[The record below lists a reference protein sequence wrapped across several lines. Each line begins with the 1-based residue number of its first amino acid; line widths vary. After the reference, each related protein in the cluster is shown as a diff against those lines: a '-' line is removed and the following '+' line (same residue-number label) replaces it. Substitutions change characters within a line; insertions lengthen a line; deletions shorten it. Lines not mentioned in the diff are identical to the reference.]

1 MDKYEFNIKTEQIKK
16 LIRKKEYEKAAEIAD
31 TLDFTKIKN
40 NALLITIADVYE
52 VIGQYDSARDVL
64 EIAYERSQLGRQIAF
79 RLTRVSVKRKDL
91 ESAIDYYEDF
101 KAIAPKDASCYI
113 LQYEISK
120 LKNEP
125 VENQIAILEKYIEDD
140 MDDKWTYE
148 LAKLNH
154 DAGNIDR
161 CVELCDTI
169 ILWFSEGKY
178 VDKAMELKMLHA
190 PLTKSQQDKYNKRWE
205 EQSEQVDADDIKLKE
220 VNVDNKYD
228 TYNIQAEIAK
238 SMVELF
244 GETENDDDE
253 ERNALS
259 DTNSFFKPAVE
270 KEKKAEVIEENA
282 EAIEKKAE
290 AQSTAEPV
298 VNQIIPEDDKTKV
311 IPSIDV
317 VKELAKAAG
326 LTSVGV
332 QHDENEIKTT
342 NEQVENTEATQ
353 PAPEDDQIEGQ
364 ITLDELLN
372 GMYKA
377 EPEELGEVEEL
388 QEIDVK
394 EVEASGNS
402 DEDIEIS
409 EENNNEEID
418 NMGNVDKDNLSNTR
432 ELALDVLNEMLEDKD
447 IDLPADDTE
456 EIVDEVEDEGVSEEA
471 TDEEEAE
478 DMSEE
483 SADDVEDEEATE
495 EAGEE
500 VEDEEISEEATDE
513 EEAEDMSEESAD
525 DVEDEEATEEAGAEA
540 EDEEEAEAM
549 PEKAADD
556 EETSEALKEN
566 AADVKTI
573 IRAFIEKYAGVE
585 GLDKQV
591 IKVLQNML
599 RNNEEQNDFI
609 YIMGDVKSGKTTL
622 AMEIIKLMSKIREK
636 GTKKI
641 AKVNG
646 TSFTENNV
654 DTFASKLGECDVII
668 ERASSID
675 PFVFLELLENLQND
689 EIKRIVIF
697 EDERTLS
704 EKYMVENKKIANKID
719 NVIKLKNNKIKDWAK
734 IAVDYAATQ
743 GYTIDEMGML
753 ALHAKID
760 QLYTITLVIHKNHVE
775 QLVDLAIENSQKKTI
790 GRLIKKLFGNKG
802 NENVLTEADFINE

>member
-205 EQSEQVDADDIKLKE
+205 EQSEQVDVDDIKLKE

-244 GETENDDDE
+244 GEPENNDDE
-253 ERNALS
+253 ERDALS
-259 DTNSFFKPAVE
+259 DTNSFFKPVVE
-270 KEKKAEVIEENA
+270 KEEKAEVIEENAEVIGEKAEVIEENA

-290 AQSTAEPV
+290 AIEKKAEAQSIAEPV

-342 NEQVENTEATQ
+342 NEQVENTEAAQ

-394 EVEASGNS
+394 EVEASENS

-418 NMGNVDKDNLSNTR
+418 NMGNVDKDSLNNTR
-432 ELALDVLNEMLEDKD
+432 ELALDVLDEMLED
-447 IDLPADDTE
+447 E
-456 EIVDEVEDEGVSEEA
+456 EVLEEA

-478 DMSEE
+478 DMLEE
-483 SADDVEDEEATE
+483 TADDVEDEEATE
-495 EAGEE
+495 EA
-500 VEDEEISEEATDE
+500 
-513 EEAEDMSEESAD
+513 
-525 DVEDEEATEEAGAEA
+525 
-540 EDEEEAEAM
+540 
-549 PEKAADD
+549 DD
-556 EETSEALKEN
+556 EAETSEASQEN
-566 AADVKTI
+566 AVDVKTI
-573 IRAFIEKYAGVE
+573 IRAFIEKYEGVE

-675 PFVFLELLENLQND
+675 PFVFSELIENLQND

-719 NVIKLKNNKIKDWAK
+719 NVIKLKHNKIKDWAK

-790 GRLIKKLFGNKG
+790 GRLIKKLFGNKE

>member
-205 EQSEQVDADDIKLKE
+205 EQSEQVDVDDIKLKE

-244 GETENDDDE
+244 GEPENNDDE
-253 ERNALS
+253 ERDALS
-259 DTNSFFKPAVE
+259 DTNSFFKPVVE
-270 KEKKAEVIEENA
+270 KEEKAEVIEENAEVIEENA

-290 AQSTAEPV
+290 AQSIAEPV

-342 NEQVENTEATQ
+342 NEQVENTEAAQ

-394 EVEASGNS
+394 EVEASENS

-418 NMGNVDKDNLSNTR
+418 NMGNVDKDSLNNTR
-432 ELALDVLNEMLEDKD
+432 ELALDVLDEMLED
-447 IDLPADDTE
+447 E
-456 EIVDEVEDEGVSEEA
+456 EVSEET

-478 DMSEE
+478 DMLEE

-495 EAGEE
+495 EADDEA
-500 VEDEEISEEATDE
+500 EDEEISEETTDE
-513 EEAEDMSEESAD
+513 EEAEDMLEETAD
-525 DVEDEEATEEAGAEA
+525 DVEDEEATEEA
-540 EDEEEAEAM
+540 
-549 PEKAADD
+549 DD
-556 EETSEALKEN
+556 EAETSEASKEN
-566 AADVKTI
+566 AVDVKTI
-573 IRAFIEKYAGVE
+573 IRAFIEKYEGVE

-675 PFVFLELLENLQND
+675 PFVFSELIENLQND

-719 NVIKLKNNKIKDWAK
+719 NVIKLKHNKIKDWAK

-790 GRLIKKLFGNKG
+790 GRLIKKIFGNKE

>member
-205 EQSEQVDADDIKLKE
+205 EQSEQVDVDDIKLKE

-298 VNQIIPEDDKTKV
+298 VNQIIPEPVVNQIIPEDDKTKV

-342 NEQVENTEATQ
+342 NEQVENTEAAQ

-394 EVEASGNS
+394 EVEASENS

-447 IDLPADDTE
+447 IDLPVDDTE
-456 EIVDEVEDEGVSEEA
+456 EIVEEVEDEEISEEA
-471 TDEEEAE
+471 AEEVEDEEISEETTDEEEDE

-495 EAGEE
+495 EAAEE
-500 VEDEEISEEATDE
+500 VEDEEVSEEATDE
-513 EEAEDMSEESAD
+513 EEDEDMSEES
-525 DVEDEEATEEAGAEA
+525 
-540 EDEEEAEAM
+540 
-549 PEKAADD
+549 ADD

>member
-1 MDKYEFNIKTEQIKK
+1 
-16 LIRKKEYEKAAEIAD
+16 
-31 TLDFTKIKN
+31 
-40 NALLITIADVYE
+40 
-52 VIGQYDSARDVL
+52 
-64 EIAYERSQLGRQIAF
+64 
-79 RLTRVSVKRKDL
+79 
-91 ESAIDYYEDF
+91 
-101 KAIAPKDASCYI
+101 
-113 LQYEISK
+113 
-120 LKNEP
+120 
-125 VENQIAILEKYIEDD
+125 
-140 MDDKWTYE
+140 
-148 LAKLNH
+148 
-154 DAGNIDR
+154 
-161 CVELCDTI
+161 
-169 ILWFSEGKY
+169 
-178 VDKAMELKMLHA
+178 
-190 PLTKSQQDKYNKRWE
+190 
-205 EQSEQVDADDIKLKE
+205 
-220 VNVDNKYD
+220 
-228 TYNIQAEIAK
+228 
-238 SMVELF
+238 
-244 GETENDDDE
+244 
-253 ERNALS
+253 
-259 DTNSFFKPAVE
+259 
-270 KEKKAEVIEENA
+270 
-282 EAIEKKAE
+282 
-290 AQSTAEPV
+290 
-298 VNQIIPEDDKTKV
+298 
-311 IPSIDV
+311 
-317 VKELAKAAG
+317 
-326 LTSVGV
+326 
-332 QHDENEIKTT
+332 
-342 NEQVENTEATQ
+342 
-353 PAPEDDQIEGQ
+353 
-364 ITLDELLN
+364 
-372 GMYKA
+372 
-377 EPEELGEVEEL
+377 
-388 QEIDVK
+388 
-394 EVEASGNS
+394 
-402 DEDIEIS
+402 
-409 EENNNEEID
+409 
-418 NMGNVDKDNLSNTR
+418 
-432 ELALDVLNEMLEDKD
+432 
-447 IDLPADDTE
+447 
-456 EIVDEVEDEGVSEEA
+456 
-471 TDEEEAE
+471 
-478 DMSEE
+478 MSEE
-483 SADDVEDEEATE
+483 S
-495 EAGEE
+495 
-500 VEDEEISEEATDE
+500 
-513 EEAEDMSEESAD
+513 
-525 DVEDEEATEEAGAEA
+525 
-540 EDEEEAEAM
+540 
-549 PEKAADD
+549 ADD

>member
-205 EQSEQVDADDIKLKE
+205 EQSEQVDVDDIKLKE

-244 GETENDDDE
+244 GEPENNDDE
-253 ERNALS
+253 ERDALS
-259 DTNSFFKPAVE
+259 DTNSFFKPVVE
-270 KEKKAEVIEENA
+270 KEEKA

-290 AQSTAEPV
+290 AQSIAEPV

-342 NEQVENTEATQ
+342 NEQVENTEVAQ

-394 EVEASGNS
+394 EVEASENS

-418 NMGNVDKDNLSNTR
+418 NMGNVDKDSLNNTR
-432 ELALDVLNEMLEDKD
+432 ELALDVLDEMLED
-447 IDLPADDTE
+447 E
-456 EIVDEVEDEGVSEEA
+456 EVSEEA

-478 DMSEE
+478 DMLEE
-483 SADDVEDEEATE
+483 TADDVEDEEATE
-495 EAGEE
+495 EADDEA
-500 VEDEEISEEATDE
+500 EDEEISEETTDE
-513 EEAEDMSEESAD
+513 EEAEDMLEETAD
-525 DVEDEEATEEAGAEA
+525 DVEDEEATEEA
-540 EDEEEAEAM
+540 
-549 PEKAADD
+549 DD
-556 EETSEALKEN
+556 EAETSEASQEN
-566 AADVKTI
+566 AVDVKTI
-573 IRAFIEKYAGVE
+573 IRAFIEKYEGVE

-675 PFVFLELLENLQND
+675 PFVFSELIENLQND

-719 NVIKLKNNKIKDWAK
+719 NVIKLKHNKIKDWAK

-790 GRLIKKLFGNKG
+790 GRLIKKLFGNKE

>member
-495 EAGEE
+495 EAG
-500 VEDEEISEEATDE
+500 
-513 EEAEDMSEESAD
+513 
-525 DVEDEEATEEAGAEA
+525 AEA

>member
-205 EQSEQVDADDIKLKE
+205 EQSEQVDVDDIKLKE

-244 GETENDDDE
+244 GEPENNDDE
-253 ERNALS
+253 ERDALS
-259 DTNSFFKPAVE
+259 DTNSFFKPVVE
-270 KEKKAEVIEENA
+270 KEEKAEVIEENAEVIGEKAEVIEENA

-290 AQSTAEPV
+290 AIEKKAEAQSIAEPV

-342 NEQVENTEATQ
+342 NEQVENTEAAQ

-394 EVEASGNS
+394 EVEASENS

-418 NMGNVDKDNLSNTR
+418 NMGNVDKDSLNNTR
-432 ELALDVLNEMLEDKD
+432 ELALDVLDEMLED
-447 IDLPADDTE
+447 E
-456 EIVDEVEDEGVSEEA
+456 EVLEEA

-478 DMSEE
+478 DMLEE
-483 SADDVEDEEATE
+483 TADDVEDEEATE
-495 EAGEE
+495 EADDEA
-500 VEDEEISEEATDE
+500 EDEEISEETTDE
-513 EEAEDMSEESAD
+513 EEAEDMLEETAD
-525 DVEDEEATEEAGAEA
+525 DVEDEEATEEA
-540 EDEEEAEAM
+540 
-549 PEKAADD
+549 DD
-556 EETSEALKEN
+556 EAETSEASQEN
-566 AADVKTI
+566 AVDVKTI
-573 IRAFIEKYAGVE
+573 IRAFIEKYEGVE

-675 PFVFLELLENLQND
+675 PFVFSELIENLQND

-719 NVIKLKNNKIKDWAK
+719 NVIKLKHNKIKDWAK

-790 GRLIKKLFGNKG
+790 GRLIKKLFGNKE

>member
-205 EQSEQVDADDIKLKE
+205 EQSEQVDVDDIKLKE

-244 GETENDDDE
+244 GETENSDDE
-253 ERNALS
+253 ERDALS
-259 DTNSFFKPAVE
+259 DTNSFFKPTVE
-270 KEKKAEVIEENA
+270 KEEKAEVEEEKA
-282 EAIEKKAE
+282 EVEEKAE

-342 NEQVENTEATQ
+342 NEQIENTEAAQ

-447 IDLPADDTE
+447 IDLPVDDTE
-456 EIVDEVEDEGVSEEA
+456 EIV
-471 TDEEEAE
+471 
-478 DMSEE
+478 
-483 SADDVEDEEATE
+483 
-495 EAGEE
+495 EE
-500 VEDEEISEEATDE
+500 VEDEEISEETTDE

-566 AADVKTI
+566 AVDVKTI

-654 DTFASKLGECDVII
+654 DTFTSKLGECDVII
-668 ERASSID
+668 ERASSIE

-719 NVIKLKNNKIKDWAK
+719 NVIKLKHNKIKDWAK

-790 GRLIKKLFGNKG
+790 GRLIKKLFGNKE

>member
-190 PLTKSQQDKYNKRWE
+190 PLTKNQQDKYNKRWE
-205 EQSEQVDADDIKLKE
+205 EQSEKIDVDDIKLKE

-244 GETENDDDE
+244 GEPENNDDE
-253 ERNALS
+253 ERDALS
-259 DTNSFFKPAVE
+259 DTNSFFKPVVE
-270 KEKKAEVIEENA
+270 KEEKAEAIEENA
-282 EAIEKKAE
+282 EVIEKNAEVTEENAEVIEKKAE

-342 NEQVENTEATQ
+342 NEQVENTEAAQ

-372 GMYKA
+372 GMYKT
-377 EPEELGEVEEL
+377 EPEELGEVEELQEVEELPEVEEL

-394 EVEASGNS
+394 EVEASENS

-432 ELALDVLNEMLEDKD
+432 ELALDVLDEMLEDKD
-447 IDLPADDTE
+447 IDLPVDDTE
-456 EIVDEVEDEGVSEEA
+456 EIVDEVEDEEVSEETTDEEEAEDMLEESADDVEDEEATEETVEEVEDEEVSEEA

-483 SADDVEDEEATE
+483 SADD
-495 EAGEE
+495 
-500 VEDEEISEEATDE
+500 
-513 EEAEDMSEESAD
+513 
-525 DVEDEEATEEAGAEA
+525 
-540 EDEEEAEAM
+540 
-549 PEKAADD
+549 
-556 EETSEALKEN
+556 EETSEASKEN
-566 AADVKTI
+566 AVDVKTI

-599 RNNEEQNDFI
+599 RNNDEQNDFI

-675 PFVFLELLENLQND
+675 PFVFSELIENLQND

-719 NVIKLKNNKIKDWAK
+719 NVIKLKHNKIKDWAK

-790 GRLIKKLFGNKG
+790 GHLIKKLFGNKE

>member
-205 EQSEQVDADDIKLKE
+205 EQSEQVDVDDIKLKE

-244 GETENDDDE
+244 GETENDDDD

-259 DTNSFFKPAVE
+259 DTNSFFKPALE

-342 NEQVENTEATQ
+342 NEQVENTEAAQ

-394 EVEASGNS
+394 EVEASENS

-432 ELALDVLNEMLEDKD
+432 EQALDVLNEMLEDKD
-447 IDLPADDTE
+447 IDLPVDDTE
-456 EIVDEVEDEGVSEEA
+456 EIVDEVEDEEISEEA
-471 TDEEEAE
+471 AEEVEDEEISEETTDEEEDE

-483 SADDVEDEEATE
+483 TADDVEDEEATE
-495 EAGEE
+495 EAAEE
-500 VEDEEISEEATDE
+500 VEDEEVSEEATDE
-513 EEAEDMSEESAD
+513 EEDANMSEESAD
-525 DVEDEEATEEAGAEA
+525 DEEN
-540 EDEEEAEAM
+540 
-549 PEKAADD
+549 
-556 EETSEALKEN
+556 SEALKEN

>member
-16 LIRKKEYEKAAEIAD
+16 LIRKKDYQKAVEIAD

-125 VENQIAILEKYIEDD
+125 IENQIAILEKYVEDD

-154 DAGNIDR
+154 DAGNVDR

-190 PLTKSQQDKYNKRWE
+190 PLTKSQQEKYNKRWE
-205 EQSEQVDADDIKLKE
+205 EQSEHINVEDIKLKE

-244 GETENDDDE
+244 GEPENDNEEESENIPDD
-253 ERNALS
+253 S
-259 DTNSFFKPAVE
+259 DSFFKPPVE
-270 KEKKAEVIEENA
+270 EKTQNNLDENTETDVKEGKEENLQNDM
-282 EAIEKKAE
+282 EEDIPED
-290 AQSTAEPV
+290 EPFV
-298 VNQIIPEDDKTKV
+298 KQVIPEDDKTKV
-311 IPSIDV
+311 IPNIAV

-326 LTSVGV
+326 LAGASVGESIKSQKAV
-332 QHDENEIKTT
+332 ATTETQHSD
-342 NEQVENTEATQ
+342 
-353 PAPEDDQIEGQ
+353 APEENPLDDQIEGQ

-372 GMYKA
+372 GMYKP
-377 EPEELGEVEEL
+377 EDEILDEELEVVDDVVEKEEELGEE
-388 QEIDVK
+388 
-394 EVEASGNS
+394 
-402 DEDIEIS
+402 IEIS
-409 EENNNEEID
+409 EEDSNEENEDMGNINNED
-418 NMGNVDKDNLSNTR
+418 FSNTR
-432 ELALDVLNEMLEDKD
+432 ELALDAL
-447 IDLPADDTE
+447 E
-456 EIVDEVEDEGVSEEA
+456 EILEAHLADSSDEDALEESVVSEK
-471 TDEEEAE
+471 TDDEDISEEDIEDTEEEAE
-478 DMSEE
+478 TLET
-483 SADDVEDEEATE
+483 V
-495 EAGEE
+495 
-500 VEDEEISEEATDE
+500 
-513 EEAEDMSEESAD
+513 EEAEEEETETSET
-525 DVEDEEATEEAGAEA
+525 V
-540 EDEEEAEAM
+540 EEAETSETVEAAEETKEESKEEVQDESAS
-549 PEKAADD
+549 EKA
-556 EETSEALKEN
+556 EENKKSPV
-566 AADVKTI
+566 DVKTL
-573 IRAFIEKYAGVE
+573 IRAFIEKYSGVE

-599 RNNEEQNDFI
+599 KNNEETNDFV

-646 TSFTENNV
+646 TSFTEKNV
-654 DTFASKLGECDVII
+654 DTFASKLGQCDVII
-668 ERASSID
+668 ERAASID
-675 PFVFLELLENLQND
+675 PFVFSELLQNLETD

-704 EKYMVENKKIANKID
+704 EKYMVENKEVAGKID
-719 NVIKLKNNKIKDWAK
+719 NVIKLKHNKIRDWAK
-734 IAVDYAATQ
+734 IAVDYAESK

-775 QLVDLAIENSQKKTI
+775 QLVDLAIENAERKTI
-790 GRLIKKLFGNKG
+790 GHLIKKLFGNKDK
-802 NENVLTEADFINE
+802 EKILTESDFMD

>member
-205 EQSEQVDADDIKLKE
+205 EQSEQVDVDDIKLKE

-244 GETENDDDE
+244 GETENDDDDE

-259 DTNSFFKPAVE
+259 DTNSFFKPALE

-342 NEQVENTEATQ
+342 NEQVENTEAAQ

-394 EVEASGNS
+394 EVEASENS

-447 IDLPADDTE
+447 IDLPVDDTE
-456 EIVDEVEDEGVSEEA
+456 EIVDEVEDEEISEEA
-471 TDEEEAE
+471 AEEVEDEEISEETTDEEEDE

-483 SADDVEDEEATE
+483 TADDVEDEEATE
-495 EAGEE
+495 EAAEE
-500 VEDEEISEEATDE
+500 VEDDEVSEEATDE
-513 EEAEDMSEESAD
+513 EEDANMSEES
-525 DVEDEEATEEAGAEA
+525 
-540 EDEEEAEAM
+540 
-549 PEKAADD
+549 ADD

>member
-190 PLTKSQQDKYNKRWE
+190 PLTKSQKDKYNKRWE

-244 GETENDDDE
+244 GEAENDDDE

-298 VNQIIPEDDKTKV
+298 VNQIILEDDKTKV

-342 NEQVENTEATQ
+342 NEQVENTEAAQ

-394 EVEASGNS
+394 EVEASENS

-418 NMGNVDKDNLSNTR
+418 NMENVDKDNLSNTR

-447 IDLPADDTE
+447 IDLPVDDTE
-456 EIVDEVEDEGVSEEA
+456 EIVEEVEDEEISEET
-471 TDEEEAE
+471 TDEEEDE

-483 SADDVEDEEATE
+483 TADDVEDEEATE
-495 EAGEE
+495 EAAEE
-500 VEDEEISEEATDE
+500 VEDEEVSEEATDE
-513 EEAEDMSEESAD
+513 EEDEDMSEES
-525 DVEDEEATEEAGAEA
+525 
-540 EDEEEAEAM
+540 
-549 PEKAADD
+549 ADD

>member
-205 EQSEQVDADDIKLKE
+205 EQSEQVDVDDIKLKE

-244 GETENDDDE
+244 GEPENNDDE
-253 ERNALS
+253 ERDALS
-259 DTNSFFKPAVE
+259 DTNSFFKPVVE
-270 KEKKAEVIEENA
+270 KEEKAEVIEENA

-290 AQSTAEPV
+290 AIEKKAEAQSIAEPV

-342 NEQVENTEATQ
+342 NEQVENTEAAQ

-394 EVEASGNS
+394 EVEASENS

-418 NMGNVDKDNLSNTR
+418 NMGNVDKDSLNNTR
-432 ELALDVLNEMLEDKD
+432 ELALDVLDEMLED
-447 IDLPADDTE
+447 E
-456 EIVDEVEDEGVSEEA
+456 EVLEEA

-478 DMSEE
+478 DMLEE
-483 SADDVEDEEATE
+483 TADDVEDEEATE
-495 EAGEE
+495 EA
-500 VEDEEISEEATDE
+500 
-513 EEAEDMSEESAD
+513 
-525 DVEDEEATEEAGAEA
+525 
-540 EDEEEAEAM
+540 
-549 PEKAADD
+549 DD
-556 EETSEALKEN
+556 EAETSEASQEN
-566 AADVKTI
+566 AVDVKTI
-573 IRAFIEKYAGVE
+573 IRAFIEKYEGVE

-675 PFVFLELLENLQND
+675 PFVFSELIENLQND

-719 NVIKLKNNKIKDWAK
+719 NVIKLKHNKIKDWAK

-790 GRLIKKLFGNKG
+790 GRLIKKLFGNKE

>member
-205 EQSEQVDADDIKLKE
+205 EQSEQVDVDDIKLKE

-244 GETENDDDE
+244 GEPENNDDE
-253 ERNALS
+253 ERDALS
-259 DTNSFFKPAVE
+259 DTNSFFKPVVE
-270 KEKKAEVIEENA
+270 KEEKAEVIEENAEVIGEKAEVIEENA

-290 AQSTAEPV
+290 AIEKKAEAQSIAEPV

-342 NEQVENTEATQ
+342 NEQVENAEAAQ

-394 EVEASGNS
+394 EVEASENS

-418 NMGNVDKDNLSNTR
+418 NMGNVDKDSLNNTR
-432 ELALDVLNEMLEDKD
+432 ELALDVLDEMLED
-447 IDLPADDTE
+447 E
-456 EIVDEVEDEGVSEEA
+456 EISEET

-478 DMSEE
+478 DMLEE
-483 SADDVEDEEATE
+483 TADDVEDEEATE
-495 EAGEE
+495 EA
-500 VEDEEISEEATDE
+500 
-513 EEAEDMSEESAD
+513 
-525 DVEDEEATEEAGAEA
+525 
-540 EDEEEAEAM
+540 
-549 PEKAADD
+549 DD
-556 EETSEALKEN
+556 EAETSEASQEN
-566 AADVKTI
+566 AVDVKTI
-573 IRAFIEKYAGVE
+573 IRAFIEKYEGVE

-675 PFVFLELLENLQND
+675 PFVFSELIENLQND

-719 NVIKLKNNKIKDWAK
+719 NVIKLKHNKIKDWAK

-790 GRLIKKLFGNKG
+790 GRLIKKLFGNKE